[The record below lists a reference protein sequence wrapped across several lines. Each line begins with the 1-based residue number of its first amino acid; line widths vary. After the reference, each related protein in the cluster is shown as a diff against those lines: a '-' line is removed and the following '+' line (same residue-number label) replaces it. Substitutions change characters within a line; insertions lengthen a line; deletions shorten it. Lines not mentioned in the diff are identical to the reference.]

1 MVWPIRSIVPQLSQ
15 AELRRYL
22 VSGIRYWFNIERKK
36 VITQVQ
42 SSKVHG
48 SRLTDENCTVLRYRK
63 VARCA

>member
-48 SRLTDENCTVLRYRK
+48 SRLTDENCTVLRYRG
-63 VARCA
+63 VAHCA

>member
-48 SRLTDENCTVLRYRK
+48 SRLTDENCTVLRY
-63 VARCA
+63 